1 MKSVGIICEYNPF
14 HNGHLYH
21 IKKVKELYP
30 DYVVIAVI
38 NGDFTQR
45 GDVSLIDK
53 WQKTEVAL
61 NYVDLVVE
69 LPFVFGT
76 QAADIFTKGGAD
88 ILNALKVDAF
98 VFGSESSDINKL
110 RKIVEIQESMEY
122 SDKIKQ
128 YLDEGLSYPTS
139 LAKALKDLGIILLE
153 DELRKGIKDTL
164 NYFSDLNINIK
175 IISGDNALTV
185 KEVAKMAGVLNYE
198 KYISMKNVTLEEIK
212 DIVDEYTIF
221 GRTTPDQKQEII
233 RCLQE
238 KGHKVGYIGDGVNDT
253 TSLRQADCS
262 IAMNNGADSAK
273 AVSDVI
279 LLDNDFS
286 HLPLVF
292 KEGRRVVSNIMRSVL
307 LFLTKSF
314 FIGIFSFLSVFMST
328 GLPIEIES
336 IYIYEF
342 ISIALCGFLLSIQQT
357 SPEPIKGDF
366 VANVISKSVVFGAL
380 LTLSGLIPV
389 IVNALVP
396 GGIEHWASL
405 IVVNVTISGLC
416 VLLYICYPF
425 KKYTVM
431 VSCIGIILSILAS
444 LALPDVFFNPGYL
457 KQANN
462 LGEQFKLIFDDLFNL
477 TLFKSFQ
484 YYEWIMVV
492 IYLVIAPLLLIA
504 LMKLRSLII
513 KNKERIKSKFLK
525 AIKGKVKE

>member
-1 MKSVGIICEYNPF
+1 MNSISVTLNRFIRNKNTVTIAG
-14 HNGHLYH
+14 
-21 IKKVKELYP
+21 
-30 DYVVIAVI
+30 VVI
-38 NGDFTQR
+38 
-45 GDVSLIDK
+45 
-53 WQKTEVAL
+53 
-61 NYVDLVVE
+61 
-69 LPFVFGT
+69 
-76 QAADIFTKGGAD
+76 
-88 ILNALKVDAF
+88 IL
-98 VFGSESSDINKL
+98 
-110 RKIVEIQESMEY
+110 
-122 SDKIKQ
+122 
-128 YLDEGLSYPTS
+128 
-139 LAKALKDLGIILLE
+139 IILYFGYTSTINSAVTPVSVPVAATTIQP
-153 DELRKGIKDTL
+153 RTL
-164 NYFSDLNINIK
+164 ITEEMVT
-175 IISGDNALTV
+175 TV
-185 KEVAKMAGVLNYE
+185 
-198 KYISMKNVTLEEIK
+198 
-212 DIVDEYTIF
+212 DI
-221 GRTTPDQKQEII
+221 
-233 RCLQE
+233 
-238 KGHKVGYIGDGVNDT
+238 
-253 TSLRQADCS
+253 A
-262 IAMNNGADSAK
+262 AK

-357 SPEPIKGDF
+357 SPEPIKGNF
-366 VANVISKSVVFGAL
+366 VTNVISKSVVFGAL

-405 IVVNVTISGLC
+405 IVANVTISGLC

-431 VSCIGIILSILAS
+431 VSCIGIVLSILAS

-484 YYEWIMVV
+484 YYEWIMVA